1 MSANTELVDRFIAAW
16 KTGDVD
22 HIVSF
27 FHDDAVYT
35 NVPIDPPNRGI
46 EAIRTMIGGF
56 LGMAQAMEFVVHH
69 SAENAAAGIVMN
81 ERTDRFR
88 VGDKWMDLK
97 VAGVFE
103 VNDAGQVTLWRDYF
117 DMTEFNNEMQK
128 LS

>member
-16 KTGDVD
+16 KTEDVD

-69 SAENAAAGIVMN
+69 SAENAAAGIDTPLAQTF
-81 ERTDRFR
+81 EQR
-88 VGDKWMDLK
+88 
-97 VAGVFE
+97 AGVCQDYSHTLLSILQQWYIKRNFE
-103 VNDAGQVTLWRDYF
+103 LKPRATAGAAG
-117 DMTEFNNEMQK
+117 
-128 LS
+128 

>member
-16 KTGDVD
+16 KTEDVD

-69 SAENAAAGIVMN
+69 SAENAAAGKQGGTIAKGARLEL
-81 ERTDRFR
+81 ERKTGRR
-88 VGDKWMDLK
+88 V
-97 VAGVFE
+97 
-103 VNDAGQVTLWRDYF
+103 VTEENFLPPAAERKKIKGP
-117 DMTEFNNEMQK
+117 EEG
-128 LS
+128 

>member
-1 MSANTELVDRFIAAW
+1 MSANSEVIDRFIAAW
-16 KTGDVD
+16 KTKDVD

-46 EAIRTMIGGF
+46 EQIRAMISGF

-81 ERTDRFR
+81 ERTDRFQLGER
-88 VGDKWMDLK
+88 WVELPVM
-97 VAGVFE
+97 GVFE
-103 VNDAGQVTLWRDYF
+103 LRDGRIQAWRDYF
-117 DMTEFNNEMQK
+117 DLAQFQNGMAG
-128 LS
+128 

>member
-69 SAENAAAGIVMN
+69 SAEN
-81 ERTDRFR
+81 ERTDRFQLGER
-88 VGDKWMDLK
+88 WVELPVM
-97 VAGVFE
+97 GVFE
-103 VNDAGQVTLWRDYF
+103 LRDGRIQAWRDYF
-117 DMTEFNNEMQK
+117 DLAQFQNGMAG
-128 LS
+128 